1 MTNFY
6 ADPTLEDGFGSTAP
20 WRSNPHRGLD
30 FPHRW
35 GTPIPS
41 LNAGT
46 VTLSE
51 YSDWLGWVVEVAG
64 DDGYHPGYRHQASQ
78 GLAVGTRVEVGD
90 TIGRVGDTGSTA
102 DGAHLCLTIGTGPGA
117 VYGVPGLVIDP
128 WPYICSLTP
137 PPPEKKEPRI
147 MSTIYARAT
156 TNSSP
161 TIPDDE
167 GSSRIWAGDM
177 RKAEGESGELFSGVW
192 AIDTETG
199 TTRRL
204 TMAELRIVV
213 GAYAAIGLPVP
224 IAEVHGNDLQI
235 MVYGSQVKK

>member
-1 MTNFY
+1 MNDFY
-6 ADPTLEDGFGSTAP
+6 AHPTLEDGFGSTAP

-46 VTLSE
+46 VTISE

-90 TIGRVGDTGSTA
+90 TIGHVGDSGSTA

-128 WPYICSLTP
+128 WPYICSLIP
-137 PPPEKKEPRI
+137 EPPEQEETI

-156 TNSSP
+156 RNSSP
-161 TIPDDE
+161 TKPGDE
-167 GSSRIWAGDM
+167 GSSRIWAGDD
-177 RKAEGESGELFSGVW
+177 RKIQGATYSGVW
-192 AIDTETG
+192 VIEADTG
-199 TTRRL
+199 NARRL
-204 TMAELRIVV
+204 TMAEWRIVQ
-213 GAYAAIGLPVP
+213 GAYAATAQTVP
-224 IAEVHGNDLQI
+224 LAEVHGNDLEALI
-235 MVYGSQVKK
+235 YGPQVKK